1 MHDTPSLNIDRMR
14 QSADEAV
21 GFLRLLSHPDR
32 LLLLCQLTD
41 GEACVSELQE
51 RLDIPQPGLSQQLG
65 VLRREGLVSTRRDG
79 KHIHYRIAD
88 HRILQMLQ
96 TLEGLFCTP
105 PEGAPA
111 VRSHSQPETVT
122 R

>member
-1 MHDTPSLNIDRMR
+1 MDDTPGLNIERMR
-14 QSADEAV
+14 QSAGEAV

-51 RLDIPQPGLSQQLG
+51 RLDIPQPSLSQQLG

-79 KHIHYRIAD
+79 KHIHYTIAD
-88 HRILQMLQ
+88 PRILRMLQ
-96 TLEGLFCTP
+96 TLEQLFCTP
-105 PEGAPA
+105 AAAP
-111 VRSHSQPETVT
+111 SPLPETVS